1 MDIHKSKPIHNWRE
15 FLKEYAIIVLG
26 VATALAGEQAVET
39 LHNRSRAAEARAS
52 IREEIAHNLGW
63 MDKRE
68 SIEDCFTRKLDEV
81 DGLIAASSTAKL
93 PQGALWIGMP
103 VNYPNQ
109 DGKYKAAVQSGAVS
123 LFDDSEQAA
132 YAEAY
137 TRFGFYDQRNMEEIR
152 AWGDL
157 RTLENHPPSSP
168 ALDVMLR
175 SAMQQARTARY
186 HIGVTR
192 RLAHL
197 QAESMSIAPER
208 LSKPK
213 QVSAC
218 IPLHTPRKE
227 ALKQSAVNSSLF
239 HFP

>member
-1 MDIHKSKPIHNWRE
+1 MEIHKPKPIRNWRE
-15 FLKEYAIIVLG
+15 FLKEYAIIVIG
-26 VATALAGEQAVET
+26 VLTALAAEQGAIW
-39 LHNRSRAAEARAS
+39 LHDNNRAADARAN

-81 DGLIAASSTAKL
+81 DGLIAASASGKL
-93 PQGALWIGMP
+93 PQDALWIGMP

-123 LFDDSEQAA
+123 LLDDKEQAA

-137 TRFGFYDQRNMEEIR
+137 TRFGFYDQRNAEENR

-175 SAMQQARTARY
+175 SAMQQARTTRY

-213 QVSAC
+213 QVSVC
-218 IPLHTPRKE
+218 IPLNTPRKE
-227 ALKQSAVNSSLF
+227 ALKQSGVNSSLF